1 MEHKY
6 AGQSWVSD
14 LREKSGLDP
23 VAMLQL
29 IVKDL
34 KDTVSREGISGPLEL
49 WENPKGNVKGFFVG
63 DTSTLPDRGYTFITK
78 LL

>member
-6 AGQSWVSD
+6 VGQSWVSD

-34 KDTVSREGISGPLEL
+34 KDTVSGRVSRDPLSYGRIL
-49 WENPKGNVKGFFVG
+49 RVM
-63 DTSTLPDRGYTFITK
+63 SRASL
-78 LL
+78 